1 MCGVGAMGRDSV
13 IIATQEAV
21 GHFKPK
27 GIVMVG
33 IAFGRDASKQALGDV
48 LVASQVISYEQQRI
62 GGQNVVQR
70 GFIVETG
77 PTLLNRFKQALDWT
91 FTDEQGH
98 QMQMHIG
105 PILSG
110 EKLVDRASYK
120 EQLFRVFPQAIGG
133 EMEGAG
139 LYAVAARSGLEW
151 IVVKG
156 ICDWADGTK
165 TDDAQPLAAVAAAS
179 LVDHVLSDPTVLEAL
194 S

>member
-1 MCGVGAMGRDSV
+1 LGRDSV

-21 GHFKPK
+21 GHFTPK

-33 IAFGRDASKQALGDV
+33 IAFGRGAAKQALGDV

-62 GGQNVVQR
+62 GKTSVVQR

-77 PTLLNRFKQALDWT
+77 PTLLNRFRQALDWT
-91 FTDEQGH
+91 FTDEEGRR
-98 QMQMHIG
+98 MQMHIG

-110 EKLVDRASYK
+110 EKLVDQASYK
-120 EQLFRVFPQAIGG
+120 DQLFRAFPQAIGG

-165 TDDAQPLAAVAAAS
+165 TDDAQPLAAASAAS
-179 LVDHVLSDPTVLEAL
+179 LVFHVLSDPAALEAL